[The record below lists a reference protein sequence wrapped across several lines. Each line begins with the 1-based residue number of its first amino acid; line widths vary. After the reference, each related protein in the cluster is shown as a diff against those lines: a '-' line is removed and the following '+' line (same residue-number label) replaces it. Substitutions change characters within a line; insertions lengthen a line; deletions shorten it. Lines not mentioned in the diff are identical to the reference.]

1 MADAEA
7 HWQQVYA
14 QGKSA
19 ERSWYRPH
27 LEHSLERIARVAGSP
42 DAAIIDIGGGDATLA
57 DDLLAGGY
65 TRLTVLDIAPA
76 ALAAA
81 QKRLGAAAER
91 VRWLAADITTVA
103 LATAAFDIWH
113 DRALFHFL
121 TGAEQ
126 RRAYVRQALQAIK
139 PRGFLILST
148 FAPGGPAQC
157 SGREVR
163 RYDAAGLQTELGP
176 QFALEESSSERH
188 ITPAGVEQP
197 FTYGLFRRA
206 SA

>member
-14 QGKSA
+14 TGESGQ
-19 ERSWYRPH
+19 RSWHRPH
-27 LEHSLERIARVAGSP
+27 LERSLELITRVAASP
-42 DAAIIDIGGGDATLA
+42 DTAIIDIGAGDATLV
-57 DDLLAGGY
+57 DDLLARGY
-65 TRLTVLDIAPA
+65 TQLTVLDIAPA

-103 LATAAFDIWH
+103 LETAAFDIWH

-121 TGAEQ
+121 VGAEPRQ
-126 RRAYVRQALQAIK
+126 AYVRQALQAIK
-139 PRGFLILST
+139 PGGYLILST

-176 QFALEESSSERH
+176 QFALQESSTEQH
-188 ITPAGVEQP
+188 ITPAGAVQP

-206 SA
+206 SG

>member
-19 ERSWYRPH
+19 ERSWHRPH
-27 LEHSLERIARVAGSP
+27 PERSLELITRVAVSS
-42 DAAIIDIGGGDATLA
+42 DAAIIDIGGGDATLV
-57 DDLLAGGY
+57 DDLLARGY
-65 TRLTVLDIAPA
+65 KRVTVLDIAPA

-91 VRWLAADITTVA
+91 VRWLAADITTA
-103 LATAAFDIWH
+103 PLEAAAFDVWH

-126 RRAYVRQALQAIK
+126 RRAYVHQALRAVK
-139 PRGFLILST
+139 PGGYLILST
-148 FAPGGPAQC
+148 FAPGGPLQC